1 MIYIYIYIYIYM
13 LLIIIII
20 SIIIIIDFLTDIII
34 ELFLFIKITSHF
46 NHIVGCHRN
55 AFLPSPDT
63 DEMEKL
69 ETNPFRSLHYLL
81 CETSSF
87 FCDFKTFI

>member
-1 MIYIYIYIYIYM
+1 MIIMKNNDIYIYIYM

-34 ELFLFIKITSHF
+34 ELFLFIQITSRF

-55 AFLPSPDT
+55 AFLQSPDT

-69 ETNPFRSLHYLL
+69 
-81 CETSSF
+81 
-87 FCDFKTFI
+87 